1 MNEVEKLLRDKK
13 IYFMAS
19 GQDFV
24 TKCFNPDHEDSN
36 PSFRIDKNKGIG
48 HCFACGHKIN
58 IFKHFGIISNFT
70 NVKIANLKDKLKACR
85 VGKDGIPMLECPS
98 MFTQK
103 FRGISAA
110 TFRDF
115 EAFTTDVDKDMEDR
129 LIFPVKDVAGKIR
142 MFIGRH
148 TLSDANP
155 KYIIRPAS
163 AKLLMFP
170 SSLKERSKYLVLVEG
185 TFDMLN
191 LYDKGLKAVSAT
203 MGTNGLKSET
213 ALKMLPF
220 RAQGVTHVIIAYDG
234 DKAGRDAAE
243 YLKPQLEKLNFI
255 VDIAQFPDDVD
266 PGSLDQENVDSLRE
280 YCEDFADTTAI
291 TNKENDDNSSN
302 Y

>member
-1 MNEVEKLLRDKK
+1 MNEVEKLLVDKK
-13 IYFMAS
+13 IYYRMQGA
-19 GQDFV
+19 DFV

-48 HCFACGHKIN
+48 HCFACGYKIN

-70 NVKIANLKDKLKACR
+70 NIRIANLKDKLKSCR
-85 VGKDGIPMLECPS
+85 VGKDGIPMMECPS
-98 MFTQK
+98 MFKQR
-103 FRGISAA
+103 FRGISAQ
-110 TFRDF
+110 TFIDF
-115 EAFTTDVDKDMEDR
+115 EAFTTDAEKDMEDR
-129 LIFPVKDVAGKIR
+129 LIFPIKDVAGKIR

-155 KYIIRPAS
+155 KYVIRPAS

-170 SSLKERSKYLVLVEG
+170 SILKEKSKYLVLVEG

-220 RAQGVTHVIIAYDG
+220 RASGVTHIFIAYDG
-234 DKAGRDAAE
+234 DKAGRDGAE
-243 YLKPQLEKLNFI
+243 YLKPKLEELNFI
-255 VDIAQFPDDVD
+255 VEILDMPDEDTD
-266 PGSLDQENVDSLRE
+266 PGSMDLEQVLTIKN
-280 YCEDFADTTAI
+280 YCEQIVNEQSNTTQ
-291 TNKENDDNSSN
+291 
-302 Y
+302 